1 MQFLKLVIKSGDA
14 MTQEIKKPIVHDLDF
29 DLIFECSDSIRFVGM
44 CTTHGQL
51 LDAKYR
57 NGISPLLS
65 DSGLQFSVMK
75 SSIRHA
81 TRLDPEGNLGKPEY
95 SITSYENVKRA
106 TIPIDSHLLLLVS
119 FEKNTDEGD
128 LMKKILEIIRY
139 RS

>member
-1 MQFLKLVIKSGDA
+1 
-14 MTQEIKKPIVHDLDF
+14 MTQEIKKNLFHDLDF
-29 DLIFECSDSIRFVGM
+29 DLIFECSDSIRFVGI

-119 FEKNTDEGD
+119 FEKKADEGAI
-128 LMKKILEIIRY
+128 MKRILEIIKF
-139 RS
+139 SS

>member
-1 MQFLKLVIKSGDA
+1 
-14 MTQEIKKPIVHDLDF
+14 MTQEIKKSIINDLDF

-106 TIPIDSHLLLLVS
+106 TIPISSNLLLLIS
-119 FEKNTDEGD
+119 FEKKADESAI
-128 LMKKILEIIRY
+128 MKKILEIIQF
-139 RS
+139 SS

>member
-1 MQFLKLVIKSGDA
+1 MAQQ
-14 MTQEIKKPIVHDLDF
+14 TKKPLIHDLDF
-29 DLIFECSDSIRFVGM
+29 DLIFECSDSIRFVGI

-106 TIPIDSHLLLLVS
+106 TIPISSNLLLLVS
-119 FEKNTDEGD
+119 FEKKADEGVI
-128 LMKKILEIIRY
+128 MKKILEIIQF
-139 RS
+139 SS

>member
-1 MQFLKLVIKSGDA
+1 MAQQ
-14 MTQEIKKPIVHDLDF
+14 TKKQLVHDLDF
-29 DLIFECSDSIRFVGM
+29 DLIFECSDSIRFVGI

-119 FEKNTDEGD
+119 FEKKADEGVI
-128 LMKKILEIIRY
+128 MKKILEIIKF
-139 RS
+139 SS

>member
-1 MQFLKLVIKSGDA
+1 
-14 MTQEIKKPIVHDLDF
+14 MTQETKKQLFHDLDF
-29 DLIFECSDSIRFVGM
+29 DLIFESSDSIRFVGI

-81 TRLDPEGNLGKPEY
+81 TRLDPEGSLGKPEY

-106 TIPIDSHLLLLVS
+106 TIPIDSRLLLLVS
-119 FEKNTDEGD
+119 FEKKADETAI
-128 LMKKILEIIRY
+128 MKKILEIVRY